1 MKRLRSGVDYFESCD
16 KTRLVIFPT
25 FGKHSYS
32 IPSPYGEALRVLDC
46 LSDRRRGDGGD
57 DADLQGLL
65 GNVELSDFVN
75 YLDDEGLLIDESCEM
90 GLSDEARTRFCR
102 QMAYFEQSSAF
113 PDNVET
119 LQLNLGKRSVAVV
132 GCGGVGAPVAELLS
146 TTGVGRI
153 LLIDDDVVELGN
165 LGRQI
170 AYSEQDI
177 GVPKVSAL
185 AKRIGL
191 INPQTSV
198 TVMQERIDVENYARF
213 LLESD
218 FVVVGADTPMPE
230 LLYWLDDLVDKR
242 GIAYICMSNC
252 PPVFRV
258 GPVFAQPG
266 GMRYKAYHERLETKW
281 RDAAR
286 YECYSNTAQASKVT
300 TVWVCY
306 AAAAISVGNIVQYL
320 LTGNC
325 ALLGQAYLFDME
337 SLSGWWGTG

>member
-1 MKRLRSGVDYFESCD
+1 MKRLRPGVDYFESCD

-102 QMAYFEQSSAF
+102 QMAYFEQ
-113 PDNVET
+113 
-119 LQLNLGKRSVAVV
+119 
-132 GCGGVGAPVAELLS
+132 
-146 TTGVGRI
+146 
-153 LLIDDDVVELGN
+153 
-165 LGRQI
+165 
-170 AYSEQDI
+170 DI

-198 TVMQERIDVENYARF
+198 TVMQERIDVENYARL